1 MTEITKNTDL
11 MLSIVVPVY
20 NVEEYLIECLDS
32 IDRSIRNLEAEVLL
46 VDDGST
52 DTSGDMAQE
61 YADTH
66 PGFQC
71 LHKENGGLSDARNY
85 GAAKAKGKYLAF
97 VDSDDMVAENM
108 YENMVRAAEYHH
120 AELTSVNVVRCNS
133 KAVWASRLHRKV
145 FDDIE
150 KPATHISENASL
162 IYDTTAWNKLIL
174 RSFWEENG
182 FQYPVGW
189 RFEDM
194 PVSLA
199 MHYKAKKI
207 ALVQEVG
214 YYWRVRDGET
224 LSITQENGSIVNL
237 EHRLEML
244 RRMFAYIER
253 EAGSDERLLRIF
265 KYKVLSLDLILYINQ
280 IRKISGE
287 LGREYLVA
295 IRKFY
300 DQFYQEGEIEE
311 LPLIMRQKYK
321 YFFDGQFEKLNA
333 VRAYES
339 KAYKQAPVYC
349 KDGNYQIQVSDDVF
363 DIQDR
368 TLGNDFR
375 ELLPRTDVTDLNCVE
390 GDIVLQGY
398 LYFPRIDVAD
408 EGALVLSATMKE
420 MITGR
425 EYPVALER
433 LENKTLTSERGF
445 VFSTKDDVS
454 SSYDY
459 SGTGF
464 RLVLHLPESVM
475 SEGDYL
481 IQLHYKHAVRKGSV
495 FLNERDLVNR
505 EYSEGLA
512 LACGEATATIR
523 HDAYGYLHFVITRD
537 ELVQSE
543 RAQGPQLESVSID
556 GAVLTMHMI
565 GVPSGKT
572 ELVYFDELRGIPI
585 VLARSLSSERED
597 RNEMEFRVN
606 FLDKAITD
614 DLYSGKHELRLMAS
628 GASWNKAVVF
638 FADRSLR
645 KELREG
651 TLKVTL
657 YCDSRCIPIL
667 RTESLWDEDSVS
679 DDRRRYHRKHTYR
692 NYREL
697 PLDEKTILFE
707 AYWGAK
713 YQCNPRYLYEY
724 IDRNHPEYTC
734 IWSFEDERTP
744 IVGNGRRVRKYSR
757 EYYRCLATAKY
768 LVNNVNFENEYVKRE
783 GQIEIQTMHGT
794 PYKSLGFDVA
804 ADFPT
809 EEHKI
814 KYLKRNKRWNY
825 LVVQGK
831 FSEEMAWQWFRF
843 DKTMLRTGYP
853 RTDGLFHVSEE
864 EKQELKQRLGLPQ
877 DKEII
882 LYAPTFRRE
891 GIYEMPL
898 DLERLR
904 RELSE
909 RYILLIR
916 LHHFVAKSYQV
927 PADNSFIFDFG
938 GYNNIE
944 DLFKVTD
951 LLVTDYSSIMFDYAL
966 TGKPMIFHTYD
977 LDDYVNDLRG
987 SYFDIAEEAPG
998 VITRTD
1004 DELLAAIGSLQAGEV
1019 PEKARIDRFRER
1031 YLTYENEASSEVIF
1045 QKVFVE
1051 GYLDKN
1057 VSKTMRLKGIVKR
1070 LLPKKL
1076 FKMVRERRL
1085 ERKL

>member
-1 MTEITKNTDL
+1 M
-11 MLSIVVPVY
+11 
-20 NVEEYLIECLDS
+20 
-32 IDRSIRNLEAEVLL
+32 
-46 VDDGST
+46 
-52 DTSGDMAQE
+52 
-61 YADTH
+61 
-66 PGFQC
+66 
-71 LHKENGGLSDARNY
+71 
-85 GAAKAKGKYLAF
+85 
-97 VDSDDMVAENM
+97 
-108 YENMVRAAEYHH
+108 
-120 AELTSVNVVRCNS
+120 
-133 KAVWASRLHRKV
+133 
-145 FDDIE
+145 
-150 KPATHISENASL
+150 
-162 IYDTTAWNKLIL
+162 
-174 RSFWEENG
+174 
-182 FQYPVGW
+182 
-189 RFEDM
+189 
-194 PVSLA
+194 
-199 MHYKAKKI
+199 
-207 ALVQEVG
+207 
-214 YYWRVRDGET
+214 
-224 LSITQENGSIVNL
+224 
-237 EHRLEML
+237 
-244 RRMFAYIER
+244 
-253 EAGSDERLLRIF
+253 
-265 KYKVLSLDLILYINQ
+265 
-280 IRKISGE
+280 
-287 LGREYLVA
+287 
-295 IRKFY
+295 
-300 DQFYQEGEIEE
+300 
-311 LPLIMRQKYK
+311 
-321 YFFDGQFEKLNA
+321 
-333 VRAYES
+333 
-339 KAYKQAPVYC
+339 
-349 KDGNYQIQVSDDVF
+349 
-363 DIQDR
+363 
-368 TLGNDFR
+368 
-375 ELLPRTDVTDLNCVE
+375 
-390 GDIVLQGY
+390 
-398 LYFPRIDVAD
+398 
-408 EGALVLSATMKE
+408 
-420 MITGR
+420 
-425 EYPVALER
+425 
-433 LENKTLTSERGF
+433 
-445 VFSTKDDVS
+445 
-454 SSYDY
+454 
-459 SGTGF
+459 
-464 RLVLHLPESVM
+464 
-475 SEGDYL
+475 
-481 IQLHYKHAVRKGSV
+481 RKGSV

-645 KELREG
+645 RELREG

-998 VITRTD
+998 AITRTD